1 MKHIRPVEELGR
13 DLVSVLNPIRYLGGE
28 FGQVVKDSADLTF
41 ALAFPDLYEIAMS
54 NLAIKI
60 IYDGL
65 NRLDGV
71 RCERVFAPAPDFE
84 ALLKKR
90 GLPLYTLESGIPL
103 CETDVI
109 GVSIGYEPGITGLL
123 AILDTGNVPLT
134 CSERGEGD
142 PIVIAGGCGVTNP
155 APLAKFIDAF
165 FIGEAEAGLFDFVA
179 DLARM
184 KKAGAS
190 RSALLERIASHPSV
204 WTEAKAKAAG
214 PGKVCARRAI
224 HDGFS
229 GDANGAFFF
238 PLPNMR
244 IVHDHGSVE
253 IMRGCPNGCRFCHAG
268 MFYRPQRMRSIDKI
282 CGDVERL
289 VSVGGYR
296 EISLMSLSSG
306 DYRGI
311 DSLLSAL
318 SDRFSSRNVSF
329 QLPSI
334 KVNSFTLP
342 LLEKMSEIRKSGL
355 TFAIETP
362 VDAWQLALNKEVY
375 RDRIVEILLEAK
387 RRGWSQAKFYFMIGL
402 PVEKGG
408 LLEETEIVNF
418 LLDVQN
424 RTRMQ
429 CNANI
434 GTFIPKP
441 HTPYQW
447 SPQLTLEE
455 TERKL
460 SVIHRSLP
468 KGRFKVSSPRPFNSF
483 VEGMMSRGDE
493 RVGDIILDAYR
504 RGCRLDAWDDWAR
517 PDLWKEAIAA
527 AGWDVAGETLR
538 ERSLDE
544 DLPWDGVN
552 LGASK
557 AFLRREKLKSDA
569 QELTSACSSSCGDP
583 CGVCGTKRSVEV
595 IDPPVPVVP
604 EESAVSANIVNPA
617 NPVQAFEV
625 TNSKPR
631 PSGPEAVQRVIM
643 EFSKDGEAAYIPHL
657 ALVEIWNKAF
667 QRSGLPVIYT
677 EGFNPLPRF
686 ELAQSL
692 SLGIGSGCEI
702 SSFML
707 SEELST
713 DEIESELE
721 KTLPRGLR
729 VTRVFAYYLSRNV
742 RREALSKYLWGNT
755 YRYTFYDEALRDKTV
770 ADARFTEFLSAN
782 ESIRFTQA
790 DGATAAYE
798 VTVPFSLDRKLR
810 DLIAEI
816 CGIQALE
823 AVAIRKIESL
833 ATLPG
838 NTIPV
843 NFFEVFASVAD
854 ENTQSQGDQ

>member
-28 FGQVVKDSADLTF
+28 FGQVIKESADLTF

-54 NLAIKI
+54 NLAIKL

-65 NRLDGV
+65 NRLEGV

-84 ALLKKR
+84 GLLKKR
-90 GLPLYTLESGIPL
+90 QIPLYTLESGIPL

-134 CSERGEGD
+134 CSERGEGY

-155 APLAKFIDAF
+155 APLSKFIDAF
-165 FIGEAEAGLFDFVA
+165 FIGEAEAGLYDLVEE
-179 DLARM
+179 LARM
-184 KKAGAS
+184 KKAGAG
-190 RSALLERIASHPSV
+190 RTALMERITEHPAV
-204 WTEAKAKAAG
+204 WTAAKSAAVG
-214 PGKVCARRAI
+214 AGKVCARRAI

-229 GDANGAFFF
+229 GDQNGAFYF

-268 MFYRPQRMRSIDKI
+268 MFYRPQRMRSIERISD
-282 CGDVERL
+282 DVERL
-289 VSVGGYR
+289 VSGGGYR
-296 EISLMSLSSG
+296 EISLMSLSTG

-311 DSLLSAL
+311 DALLSAL

-387 RRGWSQAKFYFMIGL
+387 RRGWSKAKFYFMIGL

-408 LLEETEIVNF
+408 FREETEIVNF

-429 CNANI
+429 CNANV

-447 SPQLTLEE
+447 SHQLTIEE

-460 SVIHRSLP
+460 AVIHGSLP

-483 VEGMMSRGDE
+483 IEGMMSRGDE

-569 QELTSACSSSCGDP
+569 EELTAACSASCGDP
-583 CGVCGTKRSVEV
+583 CGVCGTRRSVEV
-595 IDPPVPVVP
+595 VDP
-604 EESAVSANIVNPA
+604 PA
-617 NPVQAFEV
+617 NPLSSVSPEAFEV
-625 TNSKPR
+625 TQSKPR
-631 PSGPEAVQRVIM
+631 PSGPEAIQRVII
-643 EFSKDGEAAYIPHL
+643 EFAKDGETAYIPHL
-657 ALVEIWNKAF
+657 GLVEIWNKAF
-667 QRSGLPVIYT
+667 QRSGLPVVYT

-702 SSFML
+702 GSFML
-707 SEELST
+707 SEERSP
-713 DEIESELE
+713 ESIEAELT
-721 KTLPRGLR
+721 KSLPRGLR
-729 VTRVFAYYLSRNV
+729 ITRVFAYRLSRKL

-755 YRYTFYDEALRDKTV
+755 YAYAFYDDTLRAKTLADPRFVDFLAL
-770 ADARFTEFLSAN
+770 N
-782 ESIRFTQA
+782 ESVRFA
-790 DGATAAYE
+790 PASESSASYE
-798 VTVPFSLDRKLR
+798 VTVPFALDRKLR

-816 CGIQALE
+816 CGMQALE
-823 AVAIRKIESL
+823 AVSIRKVATL
-833 ATLPG
+833 ATTPG
-838 NTIPV
+838 TEVPV
-843 NFFEVFASVAD
+843 SFFEVFAAVAD
-854 ENTQSQGDQ
+854 ENRLSEGDQ